1 MIPLEPQVPQPTFPP
16 SLPPSQQEA
25 LRRAVDNLEN
35 QDFAA
40 QLADYAGRP
49 VERVMRLLPKAAS
62 NRINRIVERAIL
74 NCLNVAISSI
84 ETQSKGPPAQ
94 RAASVLAGISGGV
107 SGFFGLAALPI
118 ELPVTTTLMLRSIA
132 DIARHHG
139 EDLATLEARL
149 ACVEVFALGAPRSG
163 RRADFGYYASRALL
177 GRLAA
182 DAGALLLERSAA
194 NLSAPVVGSLV
205 SEIATRFSVVVSE
218 RSAASALP
226 VLGAVGGAT
235 VNFLFMSHFQRVA
248 RGHFAI
254 RRLEREYG
262 ASVVRRLYDEHA
274 PRREQSPSRASR
286 GRSLAARRK
295 S

>member
-49 VERVMRLLPKAAS
+49 VERVMRLLPKSAS

-274 PRREQSPSRASR
+274 PRRDQSPSRASR